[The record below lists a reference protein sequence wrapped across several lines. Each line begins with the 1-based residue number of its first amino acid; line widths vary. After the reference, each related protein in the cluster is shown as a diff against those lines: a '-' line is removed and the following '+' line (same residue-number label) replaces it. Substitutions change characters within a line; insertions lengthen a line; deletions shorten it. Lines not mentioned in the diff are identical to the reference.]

1 MIKEIYFQIPKD
13 TERLESIISMID
25 KWSMAHSTLLVV
37 VAFVQVYFLKS
48 FFKET
53 PTTVKLKMRT

>member
-1 MIKEIYFQIPKD
+1 
-13 TERLESIISMID
+13 MID

-37 VAFVQVYFLKS
+37 VALLQVYFLKS
-48 FFKET
+48 FFNET